1 MGFFQAPP
9 ELNNQ
14 YDDDRA
20 LRSYL
25 QRAIPADARDDIGK
39 DLREMGDL
47 AAGELFALQMA
58 DRRNEPSLVQWD
70 AWGHRVDRI
79 ELTDLWKRAAEVA
92 AERGVVGTAYEQQH
106 GAFSRIH
113 QFALVYLFDPSSDTY
128 TCPLAMTD
136 GAARTLLDHDASP
149 LIERAVSR
157 LTSRDPA
164 TAWTSGQW
172 MTERTGGSDVGLSET
187 TAVATGSE
195 AYGHGAGYRLNGTK
209 WFTSAATSNMALTLA
224 RPEGEPPGGRG
235 LTLFYL
241 ELLDQHGAN
250 NGILVNRL
258 KDKLGTRKLPTAELT
273 LDNTLAVPV
282 CGVGNGIRNI
292 APMLNVTRTWN
303 AVSSVAA
310 LRRGLALAR
319 DYARKRVQFGSP
331 LSEKPLHTDTLAGIQ
346 AELEGAL
353 HLAFR
358 VVELLGR
365 IETGIGDDHDKRLL
379 RLLTPVAKLTTA
391 KQCVAGLSEVLECFG
406 GAGYVEDTGIPRLLR
421 DAQVLPI
428 WEGTTNV
435 LSLDL
440 IRAAGRA
447 LDLSA
452 LHHELETLSKDL
464 QHDRTKDLMATA
476 RQTLSH
482 ASTWL
487 TETAPSDHNTMEAGA
502 RRFAL
507 TVGRSLELALLA
519 RHADW
524 ALGHSVGNF
533 PSRSHPLPSM
543 NVSGATTGACASMRL
558 AAMSRPPH
566 CHPGRTPRTSTRYP
580 ATAAPASPAPT
591 TAHCAAAHCSST

>member
-1 MGFFQAPP
+1 MGFFQTPP
-9 ELNNQ
+9 VLDNQ
-14 YDDDRA
+14 YDDDRV

-25 QRAIPADARDDIGK
+25 ERAVPDEARHEIAD
-39 DLREMGDL
+39 DLQQMGEL
-47 AAGELFALQMA
+47 AATELYQLQQR
-58 DRRNEPSLVQWD
+58 DRLNEPRLRQWD
-70 AWGHRVDRI
+70 AWGHRVDEI
-79 ELTDLWKRAAEVA
+79 ELTDVWKNAARVA
-92 AERGVVGTAYEQQH
+92 AERGVVATAYERRH
-106 GAFSRIH
+106 GAASRIH

-136 GAARTLLDHDASP
+136 GAARTLLEHEASP
-149 LIERAVSR
+149 LVERAVSH
-157 LTSRDPA
+157 LISRDPDE
-164 TAWTSGQW
+164 AWTSGQW

-187 TAVATGSE
+187 TATPTGEE
-195 AYGHGAGYRLNGTK
+195 AYGHGPGYRLAGTK
-209 WFTSAATSNMALTLA
+209 WFTSAATSQMALTLA
-224 RPEGEPPGGRG
+224 RPDGEPAGGRG

-241 ELLDQHGAN
+241 EMRGADGGS

-273 LDNTLAVPV
+273 LDGALAVPV
-282 CGVGNGIRNI
+282 SGVGNGIRNI

-310 LRRGLALAR
+310 LRRGVALAR
-319 DYARKRVQFGSP
+319 DYAKKRVQFGAP
-331 LSEKPLHTDTLAGIQ
+331 LSEKPLHTDTLAGVQ
-346 AELEGAL
+346 AELEGAF

-365 IETGIGDDHDKRLL
+365 IESGEGDDDDRRLL

-391 KQCVAGLSEVLECFG
+391 KQCVAGLSEILECFG

-447 LDLSA
+447 LDLSPLTNEIA
-452 LHHELETLSKDL
+452 LLAKDL
-464 QHDRTKDLMATA
+464 ESDSA
-476 RQTLSH
+476 RQLSRS
-482 ASTWL
+482 AQEALARAARWL
-487 TETAPSDHNTMEAGA
+487 TDTAPADHAHTEAGA

-524 ALGHSVGNF
+524 SL
-533 PSRSHPLPSM
+533 RRDDPLP
-543 NVSGATTGACASMRL
+543 L
-558 AAMSRPPH
+558 YAAQRF
-566 CHPGRTPRTSTRYP
+566 
-580 ATAAPASPAPT
+580 
-591 TAHCAAAHCSST
+591 AAHGIEQLRDVDPTHMTALAMG